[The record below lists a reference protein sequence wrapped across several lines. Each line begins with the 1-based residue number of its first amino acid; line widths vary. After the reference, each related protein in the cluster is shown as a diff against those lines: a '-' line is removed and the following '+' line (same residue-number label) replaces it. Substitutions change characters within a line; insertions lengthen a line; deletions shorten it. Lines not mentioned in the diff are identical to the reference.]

1 MTDLASTPWVDR
13 AANATWARIVAAA
26 PYPSWV
32 PLHTTKRGGKI
43 TVKEYGCGHYGCVMP
58 TDDPEVV
65 CKITSDATEAVFV
78 AASATL
84 GEPPEGI
91 VRYHGIYE
99 LVRSSGAAKE
109 RERLLQKAAWYEE
122 RLVHEEAA
130 RMRRWAEEQREV
142 DVPVEHRGRRLFVL
156 WREAATEVGLPKGH
170 FFSQG
175 QRSYEELQISNL
187 WRALGHFKDAAA
199 AVRDALKRSAD
210 PFALIAES
218 KRFEEWAWS
227 RSREIDVDRVIGSA
241 IPRILGPFR
250 GAQRLALALL
260 LCDLIAENMENTT
273 GCDLVGSALR
283 YYLGEGI
290 LLADV
295 HANNVGKVERT
306 SGWVITDP
314 GHAVGL
320 QERWRTVAVPRL
332 P

>member
-13 AANATWARIVAAA
+13 AANAVWSRIVAASPKPA
-26 PYPSWV
+26 WV

-99 LVRSSGAAKE
+99 LGT
-109 RERLLQKAAWYEE
+109 
-122 RLVHEEAA
+122 
-130 RMRRWAEEQREV
+130 
-142 DVPVEHRGRRLFVL
+142 EHRGRRLFVL

-199 AVRDALKRSAD
+199 AVRDSLKRSAD

-241 IPRILGPFR
+241 ISRILGPFR

-320 QERWRTVAVPRL
+320 QERWRAVAVPRL

>member
-13 AANATWARIVAAA
+13 AANATWARIVAAS
-26 PYPSWV
+26 PYPAWV

-99 LVRSSGAAKE
+99 LDAK
-109 RERLLQKAAWYEE
+109 
-122 RLVHEEAA
+122 
-130 RMRRWAEEQREV
+130 
-142 DVPVEHRGRRLFVL
+142 HRDRRLFVL

-170 FFSQG
+170 FVSQG

-199 AVRDALKRSAD
+199 SVRDSLKRSAD

-227 RSREIDVDRVIGSA
+227 RSREIDVDRVIGAA

-320 QERWRTVAVPRL
+320 QERWRAVSVPRL